1 MTFTKK
7 AFWATTALTGA
18 LLLATGASAQ
28 STASQQVEAD
38 TAEDA
43 EVTEVV
49 VTGTRGVRNIEG
61 IAAEQAPRARTTIT
75 QELIATQPAGQTIFQ
90 TLNLTPGLNF
100 VNTDPYG
107 ASGGNVRLRGFDGNR
122 ISLTFDGI
130 PLNDTGNYA
139 IFTNQQL
146 DPELI
151 TQANVNTGTTDVDSP
166 TASATGGTIN
176 YVTRRPSREFGGF
189 GVGTVGS
196 FNFHRVFG
204 LIDTGEIGPWGTT
217 AFAAA
222 SYQDYDKFRGEGDLT
237 RMQYNGMIRQE
248 FGDSGNFAQLALN
261 YNENRN
267 NQYRNVTLAQFRQ
280 FGGSFDQDVQCT
292 RLTPTNGVADNEGA
306 PTGALPNAGN
316 IIQTNF
322 GVVSRGSCTNFFG
335 TRVNPSNTGN
345 IRLNTSY
352 NITENLRLTVDPS
365 FQYVLANGGGFTL
378 LSETDGRLRG
388 VGLGAAQAAGADLNG
403 DGDVRDT
410 VQIYTPNN
418 TNTRRYGLNTSLI
431 YDLNDDH
438 RFRIAYTNDYG
449 EHRQTAEAGLY
460 DLNGEPENVFAG
472 KDGRGDRVRTA
483 DGSFYRGRDRL
494 SIAALNQVAL
504 QYRGNFYEDRL
515 LLDLGVRIP
524 YFRRELNQYCFSQVN
539 SSNVRC
545 TTETPNATF
554 AETTTL
560 DEGGTRSVTFAATGA
575 TRFLD
580 PYETER
586 KYDDVLPNIG
596 ITYRPGD
603 NHQVYVAY
611 AEGFS
616 APRTDNLY
624 AVTRVNNVIDIIDVE
639 PETTQNYDIG
649 YRYQSARILATAT
662 AFYNTFE
669 NRIVSSFDPDTGVFI
684 DRNVGAVELRG
695 LEGSITYA
703 PEDYLLFYVTGS
715 YLDSELQDDFQV
727 GRNAQGVALFL
738 PTAGRDLVE
747 TPRYQFAGRVEYS
760 PTEALRLGFQAKYV
774 GDRFSTDVNDE
785 VAPDYVTV
793 DFDARYELAQFGELF
808 DGSYLQL
815 NITNLFDE
823 NYLGNISTQN
833 TALGVPGITNAGTTS
848 YSVGAPF
855 TATLSLRAEF

>member
-1 MTFTKK
+1 MTITKK

-18 LLLATGASAQ
+18 LLLASAASAQ
-28 STASQQVEAD
+28 STASQQVEAE

-49 VTGTRGVRNIEG
+49 VTGTRGIRNIEG

-75 QELIATQPAGQTIFQ
+75 QELIATQQAGQSIFQ

-100 VNTDPYG
+100 VNSDPYG

-151 TQANVNTGTTDVDSP
+151 SQANVNTGTTDVDSP

-176 YVTRRPSREFGGF
+176 YVTRRPAREFGGF

-196 FNFHRVFG
+196 FDFRRIFA
-204 LIDTGEIGPWGTT
+204 LIDTGEFGPFGTT
-217 AFAAA
+217 AYMAG
-222 SYQDYDKFRGEGDLT
+222 SYQDYDKFRGAGDLT
-237 RMQYNGMIRQE
+237 RQQYNGMIRQE
-248 FGDSGNFAQLALN
+248 FGDGNFAQLSLN

-280 FGGSFDQDVQCT
+280 FGGSFDQDVRCT
-292 RLTPTNGVADNEGA
+292 RITPTNGVADNEGS
-306 PTGALPNAGN
+306 TTSGN
-316 IIQTNF
+316 TIETVF
-322 GVVSRGSCTNFFG
+322 GVVSRGSCTNYFG

-352 NITENLRLTVDPS
+352 NITENLRITVDPS

-438 RFRIAYTNDYG
+438 RFRVAYTNDYG
-449 EHRQTAEAGLY
+449 RHRQTAEGGFY
-460 DLNGEPENVFAG
+460 DLAGNPENVFAG
-472 KDGRGDRVRTA
+472 KEGRGDRIGTA
-483 DGSFYRGRDRL
+483 DGSFYRGRDRF
-494 SIAALNQVAL
+494 SIASLNQISF

-524 YFRRELNQYCFSQVN
+524 YFTRELNNYCFSQVN
-539 SSNVRC
+539 SANVRC

-554 AETTTL
+554 AETTNL

-575 TRFLD
+575 TRFLEA
-580 PYETER
+580 YETER

-611 AEGFS
+611 AQGFS

-624 AVTRVNNVIDIIDVE
+624 AITRDSLTNVIDIPDVD
-639 PETTQNYDIG
+639 PEITRNYDIG

-662 AFYNTFE
+662 AFYNEFE
-669 NRIVSSFDPDTGVFI
+669 NRIVSSFDPDSGTFI
-684 DRNVGAVELRG
+684 DRNVGTVELRG
-695 LEGSITYA
+695 VEGSITYA

-715 YLDSELQDDFQV
+715 YLDSELQDDIQV

-738 PTAGRDLVE
+738 PTAGRELVE
-747 TPRYQFAGRVEYS
+747 TPRYQFAGRIEYS
-760 PTEALRLGFQAKYV
+760 PTEALRLGFQGKYV

-785 VAPDYVTV
+785 VAEDYITV
-793 DFDARYELAQFGELF
+793 DFDARYELARFGQMF

-823 NYLGNISTQN
+823 DYLGNISTQN
-833 TALGVPGITNAGTTS
+833 TALGVPGVISAGTTS

-855 TATLSLRAEF
+855 TATISLRAEF